1 MRGEEDKNSKDKI
14 IKSAEYLA
22 HLDEDRIREQTVKDH
37 LYGTAE
43 LAGKFAERFGKKE
56 WGYCCGLLHDIGKYS
71 DAFQTKIKSNSNRQ
85 VDHSTV
91 GAKVC
96 LEKGGCYRFL
106 SYCIAGHHAGLPDH
120 GGSADGDDAPTLMG
134 RSRKKIEDYSAYQ
147 TEIQIPELT
156 SLPFDEL
163 ETPDADFS
171 LSMFIRM
178 IYSCLVDADFLD
190 TEYFM
195 KNGNTDRNSGE
206 SMEILLEKLERHIS
220 GWLSNTGTETVNGRR
235 TEILRHCL
243 ERGKEKPGMFQL
255 TVPTG
260 GGKTIASLAFALRHA
275 VANGMDRVI
284 YVIPYT
290 SIIEQNAGVFRDILG
305 EQNVLEN
312 HYNVDYES
320 TEELKPMQLASE
332 NWDKPVVVTTNVQ
345 FFESLYAN
353 KSSKCRKLHNM
364 ANSVIIFDEA
374 QMLPTDY
381 LKPCLAAME
390 ELVRQFRSSIVLCTA
405 TQPALQPLFRTQ
417 MQITELC
424 PAVQEQFRFFERV
437 IFQNIGTVTEED
449 LSDRLRQER
458 QTLCIVNTK
467 KRAQRLYRQ
476 IKGDGV
482 FHLST
487 SMYPKHRQRVL
498 KNIRKRLASG
508 EKCVLISTSLV
519 EAGVDLDFQT
529 VYRQLAGVD
538 SMIQAAGRCNREGKR
553 DVKESVVSIFQFGE
567 RENVPGQQLQIDVAK
582 ALLAQGEDISSL
594 QGIQNYFEALYHF
607 RGESLDKKKIL
618 EMFKNPKL
626 QFAYNFTGVAKEF
639 KLIEE
644 DTKTIFIHCEPEA
657 DDILQQIKQQG
668 YTKAVMRKA
677 GQYCVQ
683 VYENEFE
690 KLNGAGMLRPVS
702 ENIKDFYELI
712 SEEQYTEDMGLDLGV
727 DSGMAILM

>member
-14 IKSAEYLA
+14 IKSAGYLA

-85 VDHSTV
+85 VDHSTA

-96 LEKGGCYRFL
+96 LEKGGCYQFL

-134 RSRKKIEDYSAYQ
+134 RSRKKIENYSAYQ

-156 SLPFDEL
+156 SLPFDES

-206 SMEILLEKLERHIS
+206 RMEILLEKLERHIS
-220 GWLSNTGTETVNGRR
+220 GWLSNTGTENVNGRR

-243 ERGKEKPGMFQL
+243 ECGKEKPGMFQL

-260 GGKTIASLAFALRHA
+260 GGKTIASLAFALRH
-275 VANGMDRVI
+275 VVTNRMDRVI

-381 LKPCLAAME
+381 LKPCLAAIE
-390 ELVRQFRSSIVLCTA
+390 ELVRQFRSSVVLCTA

-424 PAVQEQFRFFERV
+424 PGVQEQFRFFERV
-437 IFQNIGTVTEED
+437 TFQNIGTVTEED
-449 LSDRLRQER
+449 LSGRLRQER

-467 KRAQRLYRQ
+467 KRAQRLYQQ

-553 DVKESVVSIFQFGE
+553 DVKESVVSIFRFEE

-594 QGIQNYFEALYHF
+594 QGIQKYFEALYHF
-607 RGESLDKKKIL
+607 RGESLDRKNIL
-618 EMFKNPKL
+618 KLFKNPKP
-626 QFAYNFTGVAKEF
+626 QFAYNFDGIAKEF

-644 DTKTIFIHCEPEA
+644 DTKTIFINCEPEA
-657 DDILQQIKQQG
+657 DDILRQIKQQG

-683 VYENEFE
+683 VYENEFD
-690 KLNGAGMLRPVS
+690 KLKGAGMLQPVS

>member
-1 MRGEEDKNSKDKI
+1 
-14 IKSAEYLA
+14 
-22 HLDEDRIREQTVKDH
+22 
-37 LYGTAE
+37 
-43 LAGKFAERFGKKE
+43 
-56 WGYCCGLLHDIGKYS
+56 
-71 DAFQTKIKSNSNRQ
+71 
-85 VDHSTV
+85 
-91 GAKVC
+91 
-96 LEKGGCYRFL
+96 
-106 SYCIAGHHAGLPDH
+106 
-120 GGSADGDDAPTLMG
+120 
-134 RSRKKIEDYSAYQ
+134 
-147 TEIQIPELT
+147 
-156 SLPFDEL
+156 
-163 ETPDADFS
+163 
-171 LSMFIRM
+171 
-178 IYSCLVDADFLD
+178 
-190 TEYFM
+190 
-195 KNGNTDRNSGE
+195 
-206 SMEILLEKLERHIS
+206 
-220 GWLSNTGTETVNGRR
+220 
-235 TEILRHCL
+235 
-243 ERGKEKPGMFQL
+243 
-255 TVPTG
+255 
-260 GGKTIASLAFALRHA
+260 
-275 VANGMDRVI
+275 
-284 YVIPYT
+284 
-290 SIIEQNAGVFRDILG
+290 
-305 EQNVLEN
+305 
-312 HYNVDYES
+312 
-320 TEELKPMQLASE
+320 
-332 NWDKPVVVTTNVQ
+332 
-345 FFESLYAN
+345 
-353 KSSKCRKLHNM
+353 
-364 ANSVIIFDEA
+364 
-374 QMLPTDY
+374 
-381 LKPCLAAME
+381 
-390 ELVRQFRSSIVLCTA
+390 
-405 TQPALQPLFRTQ
+405 

-437 IFQNIGTVTEED
+437 TFQNIGTVTEED
-449 LSDRLRQER
+449 LSDRLWQER

-467 KRAQRLYRQ
+467 KRAQRLYQQ

-553 DVKESVVSIFQFGE
+553 DVKESVVSIFRFEE

-702 ENIKDFYELI
+702 DKRAVRKEKR
-712 SEEQYTEDMGLDLGV
+712 SERSVLSARRPCRNNVLGKNNTLLFRQR
-727 DSGMAILM
+727 GPPFCR